1 MMIKPTMTSIIILN
15 YNLKEYT
22 QGLLDSIRRYTTQG
36 TYEIIVVDNGSQD
49 GSLEWLQ
56 AQSDVRLIA
65 NWRNV
70 GFPKGCNQ
78 GMTIAQGDE
87 LLLLN
92 NDVLVTPHWLDN
104 LRQALYSAPEV
115 GAVGPVTNNCSNM
128 QAVAIPYAN
137 ENTPS
142 AMAQMQEFA
151 AGFNV
156 SDSTQ
161 WQKWMK
167 LVGYCLLFRREV
179 YEKIGGMDEA
189 YSPGNYEDDDYCL
202 RIRKAGY
209 EILLCRDTFVHHFG
223 SKTFNVT
230 RPEER
235 IKYESYTEKNRAYF
249 CRKWCLDHNWYGICH
264 TFLPELAFADES
276 LRIIEYGVNCTSDLY
291 ILGALCPKGEITGTT
306 ASQYDLSIGSSY
318 PLRYAPDLGSF
329 VNLLDGEYNL
339 IIIPY
344 DFEQVADDNAF
355 LSQIEAH
362 LQPGGWLIAVN
373 GDELLKMQK
382 E

>member
-1 MMIKPTMTSIIILN
+1 MIKSTLTSIIILN
-15 YNLKEYT
+15 YNLKEYM

-49 GSLEWLQ
+49 GSVEWLQ
-56 AQSDVRLIA
+56 AQADVRLIA
-65 NWRNV
+65 NRENV

-78 GMTIAQGDE
+78 GLAIAKGEE

-92 NDVLVTPHWLDN
+92 NDVVVTHHWLDN

-128 QAVAIPYAN
+128 QAISVPYVN

-142 AMAQMQEFA
+142 AMEQMQQFA
-151 AGFNV
+151 VSYNV
-156 SDSTQ
+156 SDSAK

-167 LVGYCLLFRREV
+167 LVGFCLLFRREV
-179 YEKIGGMDEA
+179 YAKIGDMDEA

-202 RIRKAGY
+202 RIRRAGY

-230 RPEER
+230 REEEK
-235 IKYESYTEKNRAYF
+235 IKYESYIKKNREYF
-249 CRKWCLDHNWYGICH
+249 CQKWSLDDNCYGKYR
-264 TFLPELAFADES
+264 TFLSELVLADES
-276 LRIIEYGVNCTSDLY
+276 LRLIEYEVNCTLDLY

-306 ASQYDLSIGSSY
+306 SNPHDLMTGSSY
-318 PLRYAPDLGSF
+318 PLCYAPDLSSF
-329 VNLLDGEYNL
+329 VDMLDGEYNL
-339 IIIPY
+339 IIISA
-344 DFEQVADDNAF
+344 DFDQVVDHNAF
-355 LSQIEAH
+355 LSRIEAH
-362 LQPGGWLIAVN
+362 LQPGGWLLAVN
-373 GDELLKMQK
+373 GNAWLKMQR

>member
-104 LRQALYSAPEV
+104 LRQALYSASEV

-128 QAVAIPYAN
+128 QAVAVPYAN

-189 YSPGNYEDDDYCL
+189 YSP
-202 RIRKAGY
+202 
-209 EILLCRDTFVHHFG
+209 
-223 SKTFNVT
+223 
-230 RPEER
+230 
-235 IKYESYTEKNRAYF
+235 
-249 CRKWCLDHNWYGICH
+249 
-264 TFLPELAFADES
+264 
-276 LRIIEYGVNCTSDLY
+276 
-291 ILGALCPKGEITGTT
+291 
-306 ASQYDLSIGSSY
+306 
-318 PLRYAPDLGSF
+318 
-329 VNLLDGEYNL
+329 
-339 IIIPY
+339 
-344 DFEQVADDNAF
+344 
-355 LSQIEAH
+355 
-362 LQPGGWLIAVN
+362 
-373 GDELLKMQK
+373 
-382 E
+382 